1 MATSKN
7 NGDIGEFKGSTKQAL
22 SDIRS
27 DISEIKTSVQNL
39 ATNFQ
44 ALEAGRLSRLESEL
58 ANIKGQALIVI
69 ALFTLIA
76 TAIANWL
83 FRMIK

>member
-1 MATSKN
+1 MISKN

-58 ANIKGQALIVI
+58 ANIRGQALIVI